1 MEERI
6 TELEVRYMQQEKTL
20 QELSEA
26 VYRQEMVIERM
37 QREMAVL
44 QEQVKSGATSINRT
58 LDEEEPPPHY

>member
-6 TELEVRYMQQEKTL
+6 TELEVRYMQQEKTI

-26 VYRQEMVIERM
+26 VYRQELALDRL

-44 QEQVKSGATSINRT
+44 QEQIKSGATSINRT
-58 LDEEEPPPHY
+58 LEEEEPPPHY